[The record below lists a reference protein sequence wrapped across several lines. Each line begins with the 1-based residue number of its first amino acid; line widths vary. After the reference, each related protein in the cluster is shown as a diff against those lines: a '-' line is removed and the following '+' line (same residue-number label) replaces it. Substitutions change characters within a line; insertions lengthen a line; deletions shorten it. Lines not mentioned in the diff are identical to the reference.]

1 MFTNKIYSILVGIA
15 LFVIITLFGLYQYK
29 CKIELKQELIQAQ
42 RSIQVQQQ
50 YIIEKDKQV
59 KEIENKYREKLNSIP
74 EDLCGDT
81 IVPDKIKQWIQDES
95 SK

>member
-1 MFTNKIYSILVGIA
+1 MFTNKVYSILIGIA
-15 LFVIITLFGLYQYK
+15 LFVVVTLFGLYQYK

>member
-1 MFTNKIYSILVGIA
+1 MFTNKVYSILIGIA
-15 LFVIITLFGLYQYK
+15 LFVVVILFGLYQYK